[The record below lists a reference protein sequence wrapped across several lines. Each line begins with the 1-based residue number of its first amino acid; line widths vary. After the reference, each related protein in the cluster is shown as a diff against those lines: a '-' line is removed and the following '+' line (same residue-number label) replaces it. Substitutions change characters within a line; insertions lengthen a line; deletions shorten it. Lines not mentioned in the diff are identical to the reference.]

1 MTPLPEPQAGASAR
15 PWRNVDGE
23 IFDRAGNEIAR
34 VWDKPVYT
42 EGRANAALIIQAV
55 NSFEALVAAL
65 TTLRAKFHRA
75 LVVGGTDPEFADVA
89 CEQAD
94 AALRLAAPAPES
106 RP

>member
-1 MTPLPEPQAGASAR
+1 MDDALSDADIKARLASH
-15 PWRNVDGE
+15 D
-23 IFDRAGNEIAR
+23 
-34 VWDKPVYT
+34 
-42 EGRANAALIIQAV
+42 
-55 NSFEALVAAL
+55 ALVAAL